1 MTENSDL
8 STAMFCYNQ
17 CRLLWVGVRK
27 ITSLACVT
35 GVSVSCSFWFICK
48 RQSND
53 TDKRFGHL
61 AEQSPLSLSFKLLF
75 VLLWR
80 ISFSSVLL
88 SSPLFPSYFLSH
100 LLARWWRCVS
110 QVAHSSKHKGSG
122 SLFQTKTSHS
132 LLSKG
137 KDVDEDL
144 PRRICPPHCPPKAVS
159 APCCQRE
166 MSIKRGHEVCWKG
179 HRVVVIAAIVFLA
192 WMEKTI
198 QVIQLTSLWTN
209 SPFRYTE
216 RKI

>member
-1 MTENSDL
+1 MTQTRGLVTWLNSLHWACHSSYCLCYFGGFL
-8 STAMFCYNQ
+8 SPP
-17 CRLLWVGVRK
+17 
-27 ITSLACVT
+27 S
-35 GVSVSCSFWFICK
+35 SS
-48 RQSND
+48 
-53 TDKRFGHL
+53 HL
-61 AEQSPLSLSFKLLF
+61 LSFHL
-75 VLLWR
+75 
-80 ISFSSVLL
+80 
-88 SSPLFPSYFLSH
+88 FLSH
-100 LLARWWRCVS
+100 LLTRWWRCVS

-159 APCCQRE
+159 APCRQRE

-179 HRVVVIAAIVFLA
+179 HQVVVISAIVFLS

-198 QVIQLTSLWTN
+198 QCVQLTSLWTN